1 MDNRTRQP
9 APDYTSSALFFLFIN
24 MLWIFGVIWV
34 SWGLGAVALA
44 GVAVNHL
51 ITLLDRR
58 RSARG

>member
-1 MDNRTRQP
+1 
-9 APDYTSSALFFLFIN
+9 

-58 RSARG
+58 LNGAA

>member
-1 MDNRTRQP
+1 MDNRTRQS
-9 APDYTSSALFFLFIN
+9 APDYTSPALLFLFIN

-34 SWGLGAVALA
+34 NWGLGVVALA

-58 RSARG
+58 LNGAA

>member
-1 MDNRTRQP
+1 MDNRTRQS
-9 APDYTSSALFFLFIN
+9 APDYTSPALLFLFIN

-58 RSARG
+58 LNGAA